1 MATAAVLSSRVRL
14 SAAVPLVALLAV
26 VSTAAVPGP
35 PARRLSLPVPP
46 TTTTTAPPPSTTTT
60 TTAPPLGSAGDGT
73 ESVVRKGDQLEV
85 TLATD
90 VLFEFNSATL
100 APSATASLAAL
111 APRIASSA
119 AHGVVSI
126 VGHTDSVG
134 ADAFNQSLS
143 EARAQAVQ
151 AVLAAARPDL
161 QFQVSGRGASEPVAP
176 NQIAGHDN
184 PEGRARNR
192 RVTITFT
199 APP

>member
-1 MATAAVLSSRVRL
+1 MRSRLSL

-26 VSTAAVPGP
+26 VSIAAMPGP
-35 PARRLSLPVPP
+35 PAHRVALPATTTTTTTEPP
-46 TTTTTAPPPSTTTT
+46 TSTTTTTAPL
-60 TTAPPLGSAGDGT
+60 LGAAGNGS

-111 APRIASSA
+111 APRIPNSA

-126 VGHTDSVG
+126 VGYTDSIG
-134 ADAFNQSLS
+134 TDAFNQSLS

-151 AVLAAARPDL
+151 AVLATARPDL
-161 QFQVSGRGASEPVAP
+161 QFQVSGRGANDPVAP

-184 PEGRARNR
+184 PDGRARNR